1 MLAANSSLAATRSN
15 IEICENQGICVI
27 RNAYSIYPDTLELES
42 WSILTS
48 SFMLEQAGYA
58 GSGEVAVKCCNFE
71 ETMLQIA
78 ITEEILTEFG

>member
-1 MLAANSSLAATRSN
+1 MLAANSSLAATCSN
-15 IEICENQGICVI
+15 IEICDVLT
-27 RNAYSIYPDTLELES
+27 YSIYPDTFELGS

-48 SFMLEQAGYA
+48 SFMLKEAAYA
-58 GSGEVAVKCCNFE
+58 GSAEVAVKCCNFE

>member
-1 MLAANSSLAATRSN
+1 MQQIQVLLQPAATLKFVR
-15 IEICENQGICVI
+15 IKVLT
-27 RNAYSIYPDTLELES
+27 YSIYPDTFELAS

-48 SFMLEQAGYA
+48 SFMLKEAEYA
-58 GSGEVAVKCCNFE
+58 GSAEVAVKCCNFE